1 MGNVLLF
8 SLTAMANP
16 TLIAVTTIMLLLPE
30 PKKLMLGY
38 LLGAYLTS
46 ITLGLVIVFSA
57 EHSSIVSSGKQS
69 INPAIDFALGG
80 LLIVL
85 SLVLRSDRDRRI
97 RERRA
102 EHKREKPTKTPKWQT
117 FLTQGSFKMTVVIG
131 ALLTLPGASYLAAL
145 TSLAKLHY
153 STAVTVVIVVLI
165 NVIMLTLLEAPLI
178 CFTVAPDWT
187 PGAIERTKGF
197 FRSHGRKYLIR
208 GFFVVGLLLIV
219 RAVVELL
226 VAPS

>member
-1 MGNVLLF
+1 MSDVVLF

-16 TLIAVTTIMLLLPE
+16 TLIAVTTVMLLLPS

-38 LLGAYLTS
+38 LIGAYLTS
-46 ITLGLVIVFSA
+46 ITLGLVIVFEA
-57 EHSSIVSSGKQS
+57 EKSGIVSSGKQS

-80 LLIVL
+80 ILIVL

-102 EHKREKPTKTPKWQT
+102 EHKRAKPKKTPKWQT
-117 FLTQGSFKMTVVIG
+117 FLSKGSFKMTVVIG

-153 STAVTVVIVVLI
+153 SSAVTVLIVILI
-165 NVIMLTLLEAPLI
+165 NVVMLALLEVPLI
-178 CFTVAPDWT
+178 CFAVAPDWT
-187 PGAIERTKGF
+187 PGAIERAKGF
-197 FRSHGRKYLIR
+197 FRIHGRRYLI
-208 GFFVVGLLLIV
+208 VVLMVLGGLLIL
-219 RAVVELL
+219 RAVIELL